1 MENEEVKQV
10 DSGAKDVG
18 DATNYIEA
26 IKEIKANSVDRRA
39 YDKLMA
45 DNKALLDAIVNGKEV
60 AAAAAV
66 PQEPVNV
73 QKLREE
79 LFSAEAD
86 FSNLDYV
93 KKAVELRD
101 ALLEQEGV
109 DCFCPI
115 GKQIS
120 PTAQDAEAAQRLAD
134 GLKACIEYADGDSQL
149 FTQELQRITKNDTG
163 FIRRA

>member
-26 IKEIKANSVDRRA
+26 IKEMKANSVDRRA
-39 YDKLMA
+39 YEKLMA

-60 AAAAAV
+60 AAAAAA
-66 PQEPVNV
+66 PKEPVNV

-93 KKAVELRD
+93 KR
-101 ALLEQEGV
+101 QSSCGTR
-109 DCFCPI
+109 CW
-115 GKQIS
+115 S
-120 PTAQDAEAAQRLAD
+120 
-134 GLKACIEYADGDSQL
+134 
-149 FTQELQRITKNDTG
+149 
-163 FIRRA
+163 RRAWTVLSYRKADFAHGAGRGGGTAVSRRAKGVH

>member
-26 IKEIKANSVDRRA
+26 IKEMKANSVDRRA

-60 AAAAAV
+60 AAAAAA
-66 PQEPVNV
+66 PKEPVNV

-79 LFSAEAD
+79 LFSA
-86 FSNLDYV
+86 
-93 KKAVELRD
+93 
-101 ALLEQEGV
+101 
-109 DCFCPI
+109 
-115 GKQIS
+115 
-120 PTAQDAEAAQRLAD
+120 
-134 GLKACIEYADGDSQL
+134 
-149 FTQELQRITKNDTG
+149 
-163 FIRRA
+163 